1 MQLVVF
7 NLSVIQS
14 MTAFKENFLE
24 LNSWKKWYFSF
35 VIDSPSAFYG
45 KKVYF
50 RTKDKKN
57 SLDEDEDMALEVFEF
72 RKNLKNFGRKI

>member
-1 MQLVVF
+1 
-7 NLSVIQS
+7 
-14 MTAFKENFLE
+14 MTTFKENFFE
-24 LNSWKKWYFSF
+24 LNSWKKWYLSF

-50 RTKDKKN
+50 RNKNKKN
-57 SLDEDEDMALEVFEF
+57 SESTDEDEEMALEVFEF